1 MSPSKNPEEE
11 TRVSSPGN
19 RATKYPIIDVLPTLN
34 FLASGNG
41 APVTNEGGC
50 PLLVAFGNPLL
61 DTVATLESESE
72 ENDIVQRFGISPGVG
87 QVFDIVGSGL
97 SDAIRGKR

>member
-1 MSPSKNPEEE
+1 M
-11 TRVSSPGN
+11 
-19 RATKYPIIDVLPTLN
+19 
-34 FLASGNG
+34 ASGTG
-41 APVTNEGGC
+41 SPVTNKVDH

-61 DTVATLESESE
+61 DTVATLESELE

-97 SDAIRGKR
+97 SDVIRGKR

>member
-1 MSPSKNPEEE
+1 MEIFTPG
-11 TRVSSPGN
+11 TLCHVSG
-19 RATKYPIIDVLPTLN
+19 T
-34 FLASGNG
+34 
-41 APVTNEGGC
+41 PVGRGGR

-72 ENDIVQRFGISPGVG
+72 EADIVRRFGIAPGVG

-97 SDAIRGKR
+97 CDAIKGKR

>member
-1 MSPSKNPEEE
+1 M
-11 TRVSSPGN
+11 
-19 RATKYPIIDVLPTLN
+19 
-34 FLASGNG
+34 ASGTG
-41 APVTNEGGC
+41 SPVTNKVDR

-61 DTVATLESESE
+61 DTVATLESELE

-97 SDAIRGKR
+97 SDVIRGKR